1 MFYPLPKPTDQVS
14 ATTLDEISAYLDAD
28 FKPIID
34 VWAKDA
40 RAFIESAKLGR
51 WPIGGRP
58 RSKFFQ
64 RDAT

>member
-14 ATTLDEISAYLDAD
+14 ATTLDEISGYLDED

-40 RAFIESAKLGR
+40 RAFIESAKLG
-51 WPIGGRP
+51 
-58 RSKFFQ
+58 K
-64 RDAT
+64 